1 MWSDLLATLGKV
13 CLLLNHCEHFLPF
26 LAAIH
31 VCRDHMLVMCFSS
44 TYSAVQGVYYYSRQ
58 FDCTKL
64 GQFAIFRA
72 AKRQCCCQHCFLQ
85 ERGDEALGI
94 EWSHV
99 VQKRIIKTKQRWH
112 IWNLRT
118 LPGRNEVYQS
128 QAVSGMNGSSL
139 PGVPLW
145 MWWAGQKMEI
155 LRASFLP
162 LELKAEPYRKPS
174 LGLLGED
181 IFKVNNADQ
190 IGQSCSWLY
199 WINCVLVYRG

>member
-1 MWSDLLATLGKV
+1 MKV
-13 CLLLNHCEHFLPF
+13 CLLLSHCEHFLPF

-31 VCRDHMLVMCFSS
+31 VCQDHMLVMCFSS
-44 TYSAVQGVYYYSRQ
+44 TYRIVQGVYYYSRQ

-85 ERGDEALGI
+85 GGVGWWGSGNRMEPCCTKEDYKDKTAVTYLKFEDTSGEKWSLSKSSCFWDEWQLAAWCALVDVMSSTENGDI
-94 EWSHV
+94 E
-99 VQKRIIKTKQRWH
+99 
-112 IWNLRT
+112 
-118 LPGRNEVYQS
+118 GF
-128 QAVSGMNGSSL
+128 
-139 PGVPLW
+139 
-145 MWWAGQKMEI
+145 
-155 LRASFLP
+155 FLP

-174 LGLLGED
+174 LALLGED